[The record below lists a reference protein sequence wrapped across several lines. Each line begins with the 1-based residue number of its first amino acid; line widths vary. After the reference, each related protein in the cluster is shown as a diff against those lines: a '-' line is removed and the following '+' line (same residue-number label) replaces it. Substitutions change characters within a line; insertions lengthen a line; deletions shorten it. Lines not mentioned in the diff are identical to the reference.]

1 MAVEEDQRGDGS
13 MEGPRRAADHLSLSR
28 IFHRGSQGNCFLRFI
43 VLFRLT
49 GAMISLL
56 VLYSSGLYRAIMAAY
71 LLLLLSFPLPSLP
84 PFPSFLQPPPPL
96 IFPSNPS
103 GRFLLPPL
111 PRLHRTIGFFFKKR
125 EREEGR
131 GNLLNKARHLRKKR
145 GVAGWDGSSIN
156 LA

>member
-1 MAVEEDQRGDGS
+1 
-13 MEGPRRAADHLSLSR
+13 
-28 IFHRGSQGNCFLRFI
+28 
-43 VLFRLT
+43 
-49 GAMISLL
+49 
-56 VLYSSGLYRAIMAAY
+56 MAAY

-103 GRFLLPPL
+103 GRFLLPSL
-111 PRLHRTIGFFFKKR
+111 PRLHKTIGFFFKKR